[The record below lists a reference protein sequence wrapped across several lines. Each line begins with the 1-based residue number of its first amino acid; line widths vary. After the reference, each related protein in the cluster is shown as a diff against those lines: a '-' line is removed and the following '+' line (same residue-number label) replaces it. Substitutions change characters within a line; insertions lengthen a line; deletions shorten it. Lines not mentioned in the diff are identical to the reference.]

1 MSEIKLDYNKRKK
14 SSKDLLDEL
23 DELDQAPMISSY
35 RPKKEPKSKIKEM
48 EEANEGGDDW
58 LQTISTFKREPI
70 KGRKNRENPFEYMNG
85 KKKKKKKKEKEGT
98 KDYNVE
104 FEPEMALIKNLL
116 ADQNRFVDSLQKRYD
131 ILESTKSSAR
141 GVGKFTTDLIS
152 AISQSRGIS
161 RQLVTDMVSLK
172 KTIAD
177 LNMKEKKEN
186 AAALDG
192 GDDLN
197 NFSATFLKNL
207 ISKGKEDAFN
217 YGDDAPVEGTDSDI
231 FSNIS
236 EELADSDRSPDI
248 DTYLK
253 YESRDVKLVAY
264 VNKETDEWEL
274 KAVASDGEILDD
286 YPIPY
291 IEHME
296 INRSTELASDEFHT
310 KYPIV
315 WV

>member
-1 MSEIKLDYNKRKK
+1 
-14 SSKDLLDEL
+14 
-23 DELDQAPMISSY
+23 
-35 RPKKEPKSKIKEM
+35 
-48 EEANEGGDDW
+48 
-58 LQTISTFKREPI
+58 
-70 KGRKNRENPFEYMNG
+70 MNG
-85 KKKKKKKKEKEGT
+85 KKKKKKKKEKEGP

-207 ISKGKEDAFN
+207 ISKGKADAFI

-291 IEHME
+291 IDHME
-296 INRSTELASDEFHT
+296 INRSTELASDVFHT